1 MGKKSAAKKDKAVAK
16 PAKKKSSGKN
26 QGHEFRCLP
35 KTVAQI
41 FIYLKDHPDKRALVD
56 EMGFSAISYL
66 SNEYLNQR
74 LLKQI
79 YDRYDIY
86 DNTIYSDAAAVN
98 ITTEKIGHALGLSSK
113 GTPYDIKV
121 DKKKLS
127 QEDSDVHKFFQGITI
142 VALQNLIKTTP
153 IDTDENKKL
162 WMWSFMLF
170 VQ

>member
-1 MGKKSAAKKDKAVAK
+1 MGKKSVAKKVKADAK

-35 KTVAQI
+35 KTVAQM

-56 EMGFSAISYL
+56 EMGFGALSYL
-66 SNEYLNQR
+66 LDKYLNQK

-79 YDRYDIY
+79 YDCYDIY

-127 QEDSDVHKFFQGITI
+127 QEDSDVHNFFQGITT

-153 IDTDENKKL
+153 IDTDENRKL
-162 WMWSFMLF
+162 WMQSFILF
-170 VQ
+170 V